1 MKKREP
7 VLVIMTASVI
17 TVDKNDHDLRDLKEV
32 FRKENIRH
40 IPVMEGDNLVGI
52 VSKNDLNR
60 LSFGSLFDNQGN
72 ADEAVLDM
80 LSIDQIMSENPKS
93 VTPETTI
100 KEVAE
105 IFASEQ
111 FHSLPVAEN
120 GTIKGIVTSTDVIKY
135 LLEQY

>member
-1 MKKREP
+1 MKKKEP
-7 VLVIMTASVI
+7 VSVIMTASVI
-17 TVDKNDHDLRDLKEV
+17 TVDKNDHNLRDVKEV
-32 FRKENIRH
+32 FRKEKIRH
-40 IPVMEGDNLVGI
+40 LPVMEGDNLVGI

-60 LSFGSLFDNQGN
+60 LSFGALFDNQGD
-72 ADEAVLDM
+72 ADEAILDM
-80 LSIDQIMSENPKS
+80 LSIDQIMSSNPRS

-120 GTIKGIVTSTDVIKY
+120 GNIKGIVTSTDVVRY

>member
-7 VLVIMTASVI
+7 VSGIMTASVI

-32 FRKENIRH
+32 FRKEKIRH

-60 LSFGSLFDNQGN
+60 LSFGSLFDNQGD

>member
-7 VLVIMTASVI
+7 VSGIMTASVI

-32 FRKENIRH
+32 FRKEKIRH

>member
-7 VLVIMTASVI
+7 VSGIMTASVI

-32 FRKENIRH
+32 FRKEKIRH

-60 LSFGSLFDNQGN
+60 LSFGSLFDNQGD

-80 LSIDQIMSENPKS
+80 LSIDQIMSENPRS

-105 IFASEQ
+105 IFASEN

-120 GTIKGIVTSTDVIKY
+120 GSIKGIVTSTDVIKY